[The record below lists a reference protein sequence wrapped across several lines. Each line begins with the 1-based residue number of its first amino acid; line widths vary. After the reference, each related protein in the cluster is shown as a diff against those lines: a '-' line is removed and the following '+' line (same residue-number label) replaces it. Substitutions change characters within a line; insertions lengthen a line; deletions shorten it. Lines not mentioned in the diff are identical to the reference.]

1 MEDADSI
8 AASAIHRTISLNAR
22 SGKIL
27 SMKLKNFMCHRN
39 LTVDFNRSTNLII
52 GKNGSGKSAVLT
64 ALIVGLGCKANATDR
79 SSSIKREWKLV
90 DLCLRLIFAIGTLCN
105 MLICLSVAE
114 LIRRG
119 ENSAT
124 IEIHISNDGDDSY
137 DHERFGNKIIVV
149 RHVTASGGST
159 YKLKSATGHVMS
171 SSRCDLLKMILY
183 MNIQVDNPVCV
194 LTQDASRSF
203 LRE

>member
-1 MEDADSI
+1 MDNI
-8 AASAIHRTISLNAR
+8 
-22 SGKIL
+22 
-27 SMKLKNFMCHRN
+27 
-39 LTVDFNRSTNLII
+39 
-52 GKNGSGKSAVLT
+52 
-64 ALIVGLGCKANATDR
+64 
-79 SSSIKREWKLV
+79 
-90 DLCLRLIFAIGTLCN
+90 DLCLRLMFASGTLCN
-105 MLICLSVAE
+105 TNTVIRLPVTE

-119 ENSAT
+119 ENSAS
-124 IEIHISNDGDDSY
+124 IEIHISNDGSDAYEHD
-137 DHERFGNKIIVV
+137 RFGNKIIIV

-159 YKLKSATGHVMS
+159 YKLKSETGHVMS